1 LDARTIASQ
10 GQPITHHKIGYLESS
25 NFFYSRITGNEYLN
39 LFSAT
44 NRQFDIEKLNELT
57 RLPLDNLIETYSS
70 GMKKKLALLAI
81 VKEDKPIY
89 LLDEPF
95 NNLDIES
102 CKILELIV
110 VHLKVQGKTVFISS
124 HIIDTLLPICD
135 YIHLLEAGEFKKR
148 FAKSEFDGIEEELLG
163 WFAESAKGI
172 IGAAI

>member
-1 LDARTIASQ
+1 MLFQAQPLLYSQ
-10 GQPITHHKIGYLESS
+10 TGYLESN

-44 NRQFDIEKLNELT
+44 NPQFDIQKLNELT

-70 GMKKKLALLAI
+70 GMKKKLALLATI
-81 VKEDKPIY
+81 KEDKPVY

-110 VHLKVQGKTVFISS
+110 MHLKEKGKTVFISS
-124 HIIDTLLPICD
+124 HIMETLLPVCD
-135 YIHLLEAGEFKKR
+135 CIHLLDAGSFKKR
-148 FAKSEFDGIEEELLG
+148 FDKTEFENIEEELLG
-163 WFAESAKGI
+163 RFVESAKGI
-172 IGAAI
+172 IGGAM